1 MRGQGEMER
10 YVQSLALPHHHFL
23 FNEQHAS
30 TVEDLQKKRLTI
42 APNPS
47 Q

>member
-10 YVQSLALPHHHFL
+10 YGQSLALPHHHFL
-23 FNEQHAS
+23 FNAQYAS
-30 TVEDLQKKRLTI
+30 TAEDLQKKLLTI